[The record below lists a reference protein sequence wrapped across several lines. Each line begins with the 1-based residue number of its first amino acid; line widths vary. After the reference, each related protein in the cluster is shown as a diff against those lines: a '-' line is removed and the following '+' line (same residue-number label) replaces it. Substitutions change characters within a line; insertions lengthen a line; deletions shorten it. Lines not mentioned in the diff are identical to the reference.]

1 MLIVTGH
8 NRRDGSFVPDRPMPE
23 PCLACGEVPEKLLVV
38 VEELVGSNGKVIP
51 YDD

>member
-8 NRRDGSFVPDRPMPE
+8 NRRDGTFIPDRPPPE
-23 PCLACGEVPEKLLVV
+23 RCGLCGEVPEKLLVI
-38 VEELVGSNGKVIP
+38 VEELVGSDGKVIP